1 MRSCSHAGSNHLC
14 ERHGSPD
21 RKVGEV
27 HYKNVRYLGIF
38 NPRLNTVYRY
48 EVNRLPEETIEFV
61 DYDIIVYPP
70 EI

>member
-1 MRSCSHAGSNHLC
+1 MEN
-14 ERHGSPD
+14 
-21 RKVGEV
+21 
-27 HYKNVRYLGIF
+27 LGIK
-38 NPRLNTVYRY
+38 PKIADHDYHQNTVYRY